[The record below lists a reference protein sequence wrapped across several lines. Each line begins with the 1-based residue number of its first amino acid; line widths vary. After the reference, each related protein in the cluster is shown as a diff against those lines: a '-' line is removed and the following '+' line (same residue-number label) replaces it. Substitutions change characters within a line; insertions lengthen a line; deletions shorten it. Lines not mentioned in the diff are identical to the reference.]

1 MKISDKSWK
10 TTVILFHVLGV
21 FGAHRFYVGKAGT
34 GLLYIAA
41 SFLAWVSSSSSGI
54 LGRVLFGKSPDWI
67 TYYLLGI
74 VVLMDLIKIYSGNFT
89 DENGALVLP
98 PYKQMLLQT
107 IWCAQG
113 PAAPAAETP
122 AASAAASRDLR
133 TAFPESDGSGVIKM
147 NHISP
152 DNLAQ
157 INAIRKYYAV
167 GLHFDEDKIDEL
179 VLYDVSSGKILRSY
193 LYTADNSKAQ
203 DFADF
208 IGPRAT
214 LVCYGLR
221 AGFRAF
227 GALLKDVQATAE
239 WDYLDLQELAPRD
252 GVQFEQA
259 PTALDRARNAIAYL
273 SAYQQPAG

>member
-1 MKISDKSWK
+1 MKVSSKSWK
-10 TTVILFHVLGV
+10 VAAVWFHLLGL
-21 FGAHRFYVGKAGT
+21 FGAHRFYVGKIWT
-34 GLLYIAA
+34 GLLWLLTAGV
-41 SFLAWVSSSSSGI
+41 FG
-54 LGRVLFGKSPDWI
+54 LGA
-67 TYYLLGI
+67 
-74 VVLMDLIKIYSGNFT
+74 LMDFIMLYTGNFT
-89 DENGALVLP
+89 DEDGALVIP
-98 PYKQMLLQT
+98 EYKKLLLQT
-107 IWCAQG
+107 IRRAQG

-122 AASAAASRDLR
+122 AASAAAYPELR
-133 TAFPESDGSGVIKM
+133 TAFPESDGSGVIRM
-147 NHISP
+147 NHIAP
-152 DNLAQ
+152 DDLAQ

-179 VLYDVSSGKILRSY
+179 VLYDVSSGEILRSC

-221 AGFRAF
+221 AGLRAF

-239 WDYLDLQELAPRD
+239 WDYLDLQELAPQD
-252 GVQFEQA
+252 GIRFEQA

-273 SAYQQPAG
+273 SAYQQTAG